1 MNRNKFLENL
11 IDVIQT
17 EENINFDTVLEDL
30 EEWDSL
36 SMMATIAFLDRE
48 FSAKISLQEL
58 KEFNTVEDIAKKA
71 GL

>member
-48 FSAKISLQEL
+48 FSVKISLQEL